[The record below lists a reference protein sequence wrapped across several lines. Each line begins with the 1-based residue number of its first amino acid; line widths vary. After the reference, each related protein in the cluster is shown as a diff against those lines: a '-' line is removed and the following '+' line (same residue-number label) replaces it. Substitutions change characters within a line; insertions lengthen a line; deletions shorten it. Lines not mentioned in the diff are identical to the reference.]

1 MPAWILLLRIRNFL
15 IPIPWCIIWILL
27 LPFIL
32 ITSIVGYLARLS
44 GLKNYTFRLLSESWR
59 ILMLIICLHGTEVRV
74 NTGEENILLKFI

>member
-15 IPIPWCIIWILL
+15 IPIPWCIVWILP

-32 ITSIVGYLARLS
+32 ITSLVGYLARLS

-59 ILMLIICLHGTEVRV
+59 VLMLIICLHGIEVRV
-74 NTGEENILLKFI
+74 DTFDTNILLKFI

>member
-15 IPIPWCIIWILL
+15 IPIPWCILWILL

-32 ITSIVGYLARLS
+32 IASTVGYLARLS

-59 ILMLIICLHGTEVRV
+59 ILMLITCLHGIEVQV
-74 NTGEENILLKFI
+74 DTLDTNILLKFI

>member
-1 MPAWILLLRIRNFL
+1 MPSWILLFRIRNFL
-15 IPIPWCIIWILL
+15 IPIPWFIVWILP

-59 ILMLIICLHGTEVRV
+59 VLMLITCLHGIEVRV
-74 NTGEENILLKFI
+74 ETFDTNILLKFV